1 MAILHVEDEVVIR
14 ELVRRALEPP
24 GFAVVSVDGVH
35 AAKQALA
42 DRRDLTGALL
52 DIRLR
57 DGNGLDLYDWIAVHH
72 PAIARRVAFVT
83 GSADV
88 DVLGPLAAINCRI
101 LRKPFEITE
110 LIQIVAEW
118 ESGTDADR

>member
-35 AAKQALA
+35 AAKLALA
-42 DRRDLTGALL
+42 DRGDLTGALL

-88 DVLGPLAAINCRI
+88 
-101 LRKPFEITE
+101 EITE